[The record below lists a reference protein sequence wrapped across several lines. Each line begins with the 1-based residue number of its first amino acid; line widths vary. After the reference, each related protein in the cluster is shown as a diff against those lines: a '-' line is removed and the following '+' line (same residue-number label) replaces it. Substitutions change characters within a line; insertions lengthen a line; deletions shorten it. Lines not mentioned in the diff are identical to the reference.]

1 MAAQDVIKQLI
12 HEFET
17 LLATCP
23 FDLPR
28 AREMA
33 SRWCGPDSPI
43 VQDTAL
49 DQKLF
54 SLESAHT
61 EYEAK
66 LLVRDILNLAEKE
79 IQ

>member
-17 LLATCP
+17 LLATFP
-23 FDLPR
+23 LDLPR

-33 SRWCGPDSPI
+33 SRWMGPDSPI
-43 VQDTAL
+43 VEDTAL

-54 SLESAHT
+54 SLECAHT

-66 LLVRDILNLAEKE
+66 LLIRDILNLAEKE

>member
-1 MAAQDVIKQLI
+1 MVEPEMIKQLI
-12 HEFET
+12 HEFGT
-17 LLATCP
+17 LLQTFP

-33 SRWCGPDSPI
+33 SRWLGPDSPI

-54 SLESAHT
+54 SLEFAHT

-66 LLVRDILNLAEKE
+66 LLIRDILNLAEKE
-79 IQ
+79 I